1 MRKNRSRFHDR
12 TYSQYDYSFSDFMI
26 DSDTDEFSS
35 QYVSSTIA
43 PYIEQPP
50 VVSSQVYF
58 LRQLANP
65 FRVAWTLIKLGYEPL
80 APVQFYSPLALF
92 GLSPPIYVYPNF
104 FKYTYH
110 LMKTIGVW
118 KVLSTGLFTN
128 ATQDFIGEIFR
139 AAFIRRTTIWMT
151 VENNH
156 FYDRIH
162 TPATTIITTTNSRS
176 NEGFQTER
184 LLEEPKFSVFFDRF
198 IEILSLKFWEVLVS
212 HPFYVVTVR
221 QIAALI
227 GKETQYTW
235 FPMAILSIY
244 RENGILG
251 FFQGFIPRLIG
262 EVILTS
268 AYYCSCRIVRSLIFG
283 LGERSAEN
291 MNILRVLLYYTLH
304 NYTYPFELTGC
315 VMAVHGARLVG
326 AAEANSFQNWHEC
339 HRYLSVN
346 KQLIRGWRPFLRSHV
361 QNIHLPKKIS

>member
-1 MRKNRSRFHDR
+1 MSFGERRTKQVRSVYLVISD
-12 TYSQYDYSFSDFMI
+12 SFSDFMI

-156 FYDRIH
+156 FYDK
-162 TPATTIITTTNSRS
+162 
-176 NEGFQTER
+176 
-184 LLEEPKFSVFFDRF
+184 EPKFSVFFDRF

-251 FFQGFIPRLIG
+251 FFQ
-262 EVILTS
+262 
-268 AYYCSCRIVRSLIFG
+268 VR
-283 LGERSAEN
+283 
-291 MNILRVLLYYTLH
+291 
-304 NYTYPFELTGC
+304 
-315 VMAVHGARLVG
+315 
-326 AAEANSFQNWHEC
+326 
-339 HRYLSVN
+339 
-346 KQLIRGWRPFLRSHV
+346 QLIISIMDFL
-361 QNIHLPKKIS
+361 